1 MINKNKSLALLFGY
15 GLLTE
20 LSYILFVMFNVD
32 RNIPL
37 YMFIYFETFI
47 LFFLAYFIIRRDEV
61 ESSTVE
67 NSKSERN
74 ITRNVFEKILVSIFG
89 DTEKLKI
96 PLIIICFGI
105 IFRITLLPTAYTTSD
120 DIHRYLWEGKVLVNG
135 YNPFTTPPEDST
147 LNYLRDDNYEK
158 VTFKNMPA
166 IYPPFSQTV
175 FALNYLVAGNS
186 VYFLKIIYLFFE
198 VLTLIFLLKLLLLKA
213 KNPKYILLYAWLPLP
228 IMEYFINAHLDPIGI
243 TFIVLF
249 LYYFEKSKFNIS
261 SVMLALAFLSKILAV
276 LLLPL
281 IIKKTGYKKA
291 FIFYAVFLLTCI
303 IFYLPFVSG
312 NPDVLKGL
320 FRYLQHWEF
329 NGSVYNLLKLFFTR
343 GDIAHLLC
351 AGLLSVSVLVVSF
364 KYKEFMNAVFTV
376 FLLIIIFSTTVYPWY
391 LGWIAALNVFSPF
404 YSILSLFFTINF
416 SNFTPLAP
424 KWKEYPIVW
433 IIEYFPF
440 YSLLIYDLWRR
451 RVKD

>member
-1 MINKNKSLALLFGY
+1 MTIKNKSLAPLIIS
-15 GLLTE
+15 GLLIE

-37 YMFIYFETFI
+37 YMFIYFESFV
-47 LFFLAYFIIRRDEV
+47 LFFLSYFLISRDEV
-61 ESSTVE
+61 ESAAIE
-67 NSKSERN
+67 NLKSELN
-74 ITRNVFEKILVSIFG
+74 ITPNVFEKFLTHIFG
-89 DTEKLKI
+89 NTEKLKI

-105 IFRITLLPTAYTTSD
+105 LFRITLLPTAYTTSD
-120 DIHRYLWEGKVLVNG
+120 DIHRYLWEGKALVNG

-147 LNYLRDDNYEK
+147 LIHLRDDNYEK

-166 IYPPFSQTV
+166 IYPPFSQAV
-175 FALNYLVAGNS
+175 FAINYLVAGNS

-198 VLTLIFLLKLLLLKA
+198 IITLIFLLKLLLLKA

-249 LYYFEKSKFNIS
+249 LYYFEKSRFNIS
-261 SVMLALAFLSKILAV
+261 SMMLALAFLSKILAILV
-276 LLLPL
+276 LPL

-291 FIFYAVFLLTCI
+291 FVFYGVFLLTCV
-303 IFYLPFVSG
+303 IFYLPFISG

-329 NGSVYNLLKLFFTR
+329 NGSVYNLLKLIFVR
-343 GDIAHLLC
+343 GDIAHLFC
-351 AGLLSVSVLVVSF
+351 AGLLSASVLVVSF
-364 KYKEFMNAVFTV
+364 KYKEFMSAAFTV

-404 YSILSLFFTINF
+404 YSILSLFFTINL

-424 KWKEYPIVW
+424 KWKEYPLVW
-433 IIEYFPF
+433 IIEYLPF

-451 RVKD
+451 KVKD